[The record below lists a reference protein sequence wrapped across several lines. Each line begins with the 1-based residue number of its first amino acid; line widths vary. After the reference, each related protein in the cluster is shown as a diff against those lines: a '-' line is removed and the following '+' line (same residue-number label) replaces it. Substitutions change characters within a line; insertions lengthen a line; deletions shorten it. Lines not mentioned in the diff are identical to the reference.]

1 MTLINDNLEG
11 VKASILM
18 AIKNELVETY
28 PKEFGDYRTS
38 RDDVYSKVF
47 WESTVRYQ
55 PKYPYCILSC
65 DKDISEGY
73 DEIYTFKDSDGIL
86 KKRVVTRSYMT
97 ISIDVFAMGNEHTG
111 MSSLQA
117 DNFAHKVA
125 RQLRKYFN
133 GDGKLDWFSGNE
145 YYPKQ
150 IGIRVT
156 SDVNAIPKWEDTDAE
171 FRYYFTIN
179 VGWDDIQDSEAELA
193 TGAEIR
199 TSENDKNID
208 TTTIYFKKQ

>member
-11 VKASILM
+11 VKASVLM

-38 RDDVYSKVF
+38 RDDTYSKVF
-47 WESTVRYQ
+47 WADTIRYQ

-65 DKDISEGY
+65 DKDVSEGY
-73 DEIYTFKDSDGIL
+73 DEISYIKNEDGVL
-86 KKRVVTRSYMT
+86 KKRVVTRSRLT
-97 ISIDVFAMGNEHTG
+97 ISIDVFAMGNEQTG
-111 MSSLQA
+111 ISSLQA
-117 DNFAHKVA
+117 NNFAHKVA

-145 YYPKQ
+145 YYPRQ
-150 IGIRVT
+150 IGIKVI
-156 SDVNAIPKWEDTDAE
+156 SDVNSVPSWSDTDTE
-171 FRYYFTIN
+171 FRYYFDIS
-179 VGWDDIQDSEAELA
+179 VGWDDIQYSKAEIA
-193 TGAEIR
+193 KGAEIR
-199 TSENDKNID
+199 TSEDDKNID